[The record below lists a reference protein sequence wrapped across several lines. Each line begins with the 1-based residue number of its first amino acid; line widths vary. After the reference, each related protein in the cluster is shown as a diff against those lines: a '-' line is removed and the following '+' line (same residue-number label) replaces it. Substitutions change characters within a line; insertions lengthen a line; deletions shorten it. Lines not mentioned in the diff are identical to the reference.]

1 MAAIRQVEDSEDLS
15 PAAALS
21 GAIIGGGDDAPHLGY
36 DSRAVTVLEEA
47 MALGALF
54 APMFETVDPFVLF
67 DAWFAE
73 AKAAELN
80 DPDAMGLAT
89 VDADGLPDLRVV
101 LLKAHGPDG
110 FVFYTNGES
119 AKGRELAATPKAA
132 LNLHWKSLRR
142 QVRVRG
148 PVSAVSAGESDAYFA
163 GRSRDSRLAA
173 IASDQSRPMDSREAF
188 EARVAAAATRFGEA
202 EPERPAHWGGYR
214 VTPVAIEFWRDG
226 AHRMHDR
233 RLFTRTA
240 TDADWRTTRLYP

>member
-1 MAAIRQVEDSEDLS
+1 MRRLAQAGRRRYTAAMTD
-15 PAAALS
+15 
-21 GAIIGGGDDAPHLGY
+21 
-36 DSRAVTVLEEA
+36 
-47 MALGALF
+47 
-54 APMFETVDPFVLF
+54 PMFETPDPFALF
-67 DAWFAE
+67 EAWFAE
-73 AKAAELN
+73 AKASEVN

-119 AKGRELAATPKAA
+119 AKGRELAANPKAA

-148 PVSAVSAGESDAYFA
+148 PVSPVTAEESGRYFA
-163 GRSRDSRLAA
+163 SRSRDSRLAA
-173 IASDQSRPMDSREAF
+173 IASDQSRPMESRAVF
-188 EARVAAAATRFGEA
+188 EARVAQARARFDGV

-214 VTPVAIEFWRDG
+214 VAPLQIEFWRDG

-233 RLFTRTA
+233 RRFERDA
-240 TDADWRTTRLYP
+240 VTDGWTSLRLYP